1 MIIRGPISPLWR
13 SSKCCVN
20 DNQYVCDES
29 SVVADIMVKYLNSN
43 STLIKFHSVLGYEIN
58 KIFENCNQP

>member
-1 MIIRGPISPLWR
+1 MGPINPLWR

-20 DNQYVCDES
+20 HNQYVCEES

-43 STLIKFHSVLGYEIN
+43 TTLIKFQSVLGEEID
-58 KIFENCNQP
+58 KI